1 MRKNPKLPLFL
12 TTAILG
18 FCGAAFAAQSGGIVS
33 GLSAPPVPRIR
44 PPDEPLFASPT
55 RLDRI
60 GRIVAPVMINGQGP
74 FRLVVDT
81 GASHTTLSPELAARL
96 GLAPKE
102 NVVLMLNG
110 VTGVE
115 QVPAVRIDRLQ
126 AGDLIVEHV
135 EAPIVQ
141 SSIMA
146 GADGILGVAGLQQ
159 ERITVDFIRDR
170 ITISRSRP
178 SDDTSGMLRIQ
189 ATRVAG
195 GLLMV
200 ETRIGG
206 VKARTVIDTGAERTL
221 GNAVLRDQLRLRK
234 RIGEAQEVTTVFG
247 TTSETSDGE
256 LQRIPT
262 MVLGGA
268 TINQVN
274 VVFGDFHIF
283 KVWDLEN
290 EPTLLL
296 GMDVLGTVRQLII
309 DYRRREVYVRA

>member
-1 MRKNPKLPLFL
+1 VRKSHKLSPFL
-12 TTAILG
+12 TTAIL
-18 FCGAAFAAQSGGIVS
+18 CLWAAAFAAEPAGVTPAT
-33 GLSAPPVPRIR
+33 SAPAAPAVPRA
-44 PPDEPLFASPT
+44 DEPLFASPT

-60 GRIVAPVMINGQGP
+60 GRIVAPVTINGQGP

-81 GASHTTLSPELAARL
+81 GASHTTLSPEMVARL
-96 GLAPKE
+96 GLSPKE
-102 NVVLMLNG
+102 HVSLMLNG
-110 VTGVE
+110 VTGAE

-126 AGDLIVEHV
+126 AGDLIIENVDV
-135 EAPIVQ
+135 PIVQ

-146 GADGILGVAGLQQ
+146 GADGILGVAGLQR
-159 ERITVDFIRDR
+159 ERITVDFSRDR
-170 ITISRSRP
+170 ISISRSHANENV
-178 SDDTSGMLRIQ
+178 SGMLRIQ
-189 ATRVAG
+189 ATRVVG

-200 ETRIGG
+200 ETRVGG

-221 GNAVLRDQLRLRK
+221 GNAVLRDRLRLRK
-234 RIGEAQEVTTVFG
+234 RIGAPQEVTSVFG
-247 TTSETSDGE
+247 TTSEVSSGE
-256 LQRIPT
+256 LHRIPT
-262 MVLGGA
+262 IVLGGA

-283 KVWDLEN
+283 KVWELDD

>member
-1 MRKNPKLPLFL
+1 MRKSRSLSSFL
-12 TTAILG
+12 KTATL
-18 FCGAAFAAQSGGIVS
+18 CLTSAAFAAQSGGTVS
-33 GLSAPPVPRIR
+33 GSGPTAPEASPVE
-44 PPDEPLFASPT
+44 EPLFASPT

-60 GRIVAPVMINGQGP
+60 GRIVAPVTINGQGP

-96 GLAPKE
+96 GLTPKE
-102 NVVLMLNG
+102 NGALMLNG
-110 VTGVE
+110 VTGAE
-115 QVPAVRIDRLQ
+115 QVPAVKLERLQ

-135 EAPIVQ
+135 DAPIVT

-146 GADGILGVAGLQQ
+146 GADGILGVAGLLR
-159 ERITVDFIRDR
+159 ERITVDFRHDR
-170 ITISRSRP
+170 ISITRSLP
-178 SDDTSGMLRIQ
+178 NDDLTGMLRIP

-200 ETRIGG
+200 ETRVGG

-234 RIGEAQEVTTVFG
+234 RIGEPQELTTVFG
-247 TTSETSDGE
+247 TTSDVSAGE

-262 MVLGGA
+262 ITLGGA

-274 VVFGDFHIF
+274 VVFGEFHIF
-283 KVWDLEN
+283 KVWDLDKQ
-290 EPTLLL
+290 PTLLL